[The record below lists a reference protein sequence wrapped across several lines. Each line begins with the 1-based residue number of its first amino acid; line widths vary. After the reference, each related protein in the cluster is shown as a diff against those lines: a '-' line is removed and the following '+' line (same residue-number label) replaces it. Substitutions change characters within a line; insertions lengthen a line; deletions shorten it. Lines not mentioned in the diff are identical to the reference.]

1 MENRFYEGSLTND
14 TYATQSQTSTPDPS
28 EVGDAPVTQAISLL
42 NPQSSLLLQSLPA
55 PEMNDEAIQST
66 QEFILEVDDV
76 DELQNAPANED
87 DQLPIAQP
95 GIIQT
100 SSQSTQP
107 ISSRVYQPSE
117 ASEHGDAED
126 SHTHEEIPL
135 LSALTS
141 ASALLPTGC
150 GINTAMSPGPS
161 RSPSAASV
169 EDLPLPKQS
178 PLYASL
184 PLSKSGM
191 IRVYD
196 LQDTADPDD
205 RIIKGLLRII
215 NLAENPSFTALS
227 YCWGSYSSPKDTI
240 SCGEHSLEI
249 TRNCWS
255 ALWHLRKKFGSITIW
270 VDGICINQDDG
281 DEKSIQ
287 IPLMRD
293 IYSSA
298 QIVYLWLGEGNK
310 KTDQAMD
317 YLAKGGLPFQLG
329 ITAKIHKEIATGNS
343 MSWRLG
349 LHLWSRMI
357 TFRYRTH
364 FDGLEDIF
372 SRAWIHRLWTLQ
384 EVLLARN
391 PLLICGVKTASWQG
405 LVYSLELMQFFGE
418 KPACV
423 SFPYQYRQWWR
434 LWAFR
439 SDLSHQLST
448 RDDMRMRLDYS
459 DAEPSESD
467 IKMHKHFLQRG
478 WQIFVLLSGLQAALG
493 LLWIILAIPV
503 AAIEVDHRVPS
514 YIVLPSFFLG
524 AIFLYLP
531 SICVV
536 SSFYNRQAV
545 NVYPLSVQE
554 AILMQLVE
562 RQTTKSRDRYY
573 GVLGLISAESQ
584 PQMMPDY
591 SLSIERTYRRLFLE
605 LLRWTRSLDILLYIS
620 CKKFHRA
627 PSWVFDW
634 RSTNNDWVLIRF
646 FKSNTRWARYLS
658 TYAEKYDRFK
668 GATSGSE
675 SSWTIRGRKSQ
686 LVVHGLTIGQV
697 SWCSEL
703 LPQDDKWPDSEQ
715 LLQSV
720 RDFQAAIDGL
730 ELARL
735 EEIMNQLCVMAS
747 SYSPAD
753 PRAASSKKN
762 WSKILHQ
769 SMRHSPEWALEQLKN
784 SKWRSFFRFKS
795 AWRYHAKLTN
805 YMKTSRRVLIRCS
818 GDYSGFG
825 ITCNCVRPG
834 DTVVLIS
841 GMSLPMIL
849 REQGDGFKVVGP
861 ALLGGIMNGELW
873 KDHESDSLEKL
884 TLV

>member
-1 MENRFYEGSLTND
+1 
-14 TYATQSQTSTPDPS
+14 
-28 EVGDAPVTQAISLL
+28 
-42 NPQSSLLLQSLPA
+42 
-55 PEMNDEAIQST
+55 
-66 QEFILEVDDV
+66 
-76 DELQNAPANED
+76 
-87 DQLPIAQP
+87 
-95 GIIQT
+95 
-100 SSQSTQP
+100 
-107 ISSRVYQPSE
+107 
-117 ASEHGDAED
+117 
-126 SHTHEEIPL
+126 
-135 LSALTS
+135 
-141 ASALLPTGC
+141 
-150 GINTAMSPGPS
+150 MSPGPS
-161 RSPSAASV
+161 RSPSAALV
-169 EDLPLPKQS
+169 GDLPLPKQS

-205 RIIKGLLRII
+205 RIIKGLLRIV

-227 YCWGSYSSPKDTI
+227 YCWGAYSSPKDTI

-270 VDGICINQDDG
+270 VDAICINQDDG
-281 DEKSIQ
+281 EEKSIQ

-349 LHLWSRMI
+349 LHIWSRMN
-357 TFRYRTH
+357 TFRYLTH
-364 FDGLEDIF
+364 SDGLKDIF
-372 SRAWIHRLWTLQ
+372 SRAWILRLWTLQ

-405 LVYSLELMQFFGE
+405 LVYSLELMQFFGD

-423 SFPYQYRQWWR
+423 LFPYQYRRWWR

-439 SDLSHQLST
+439 SNLSHQPST
-448 RDDMRMRLDYS
+448 RDDMRMPLDYS

-478 WQIFVLLSGLQAALG
+478 WQIFVLLSGLQVALT
-493 LLWIILAIPV
+493 LLWMVLQIPV
-503 AAIEVDHRVPS
+503 AIIEQDRQLSSYMVFPS
-514 YIVLPSFFLG
+514 LLG
-524 AIFLYLP
+524 VAIFLL
-531 SICVV
+531 SGVV
-536 SSFYNRQAV
+536 SSFYNNIHAV
-545 NVYPLSVQE
+545 EEYPLSIQE
-554 AILMQLVE
+554 GIWMQLVE
-562 RQTTKSRDRYY
+562 RQTTESRDRYY
-573 GVLGLISAESQ
+573 AVLGLISMESQ

-591 SLSIERTYRRLFLE
+591 SLNIERTYRRLFLE

-620 CKKFHRA
+620 CKKFRCA

-634 RSTNNDWVLIRF
+634 RSTHSHWVLIRF
-646 FKSNTRWARYLS
+646 FQSNTWWARYLHTS
-658 TYAEKYDRFK
+658 ARKYDRFK

-675 SSWTIRGRKSQ
+675 SIWTIRAHKSQ

-703 LPQDDKWPDSEQ
+703 LPQDPKWPDSEQ

-747 SYSPAD
+747 WYSPAD
-753 PRAASSKKN
+753 PRAATSRKN

-769 SMRHSPEWALEQLKN
+769 SMRHSPKWALEQLKHQ
-784 SKWRSFFRFKS
+784 KWRSFFRSKS
-795 AWRYHAKLTN
+795 AWDYHANLTK

-825 ITCNCVRPG
+825 ITCNCVHPG

-841 GMSLPMIL
+841 GMSMPMIL
-849 REQGDGFKVVGP
+849 REQGDGFKVVAP